1 MEIPEIAIARPKLGA
16 EEEAAVTRVLR
27 SGWLTQGPEV
37 AAFETEF
44 AAYVGAKY
52 ACAVSS
58 ATTGLHLALLAA
70 GVGPGDEVI
79 TVSHSFIATANAIRY
94 CGATPV
100 FVDIKAGTFN
110 IDPKAVER
118 AIGPKT
124 KAILTVH
131 QIGIPCDLAAL
142 TAIASKAGLPLI
154 EDAACAIGSKF
165 RGEII
170 GKPHG
175 ISAVFSFHPRKVLTT
190 GDGGMIT
197 TSDPA
202 MNAFF
207 RTARQH
213 GMSVNDLERH
223 RSKTIQFEHYEKP
236 GFNYR
241 MTDLQAAVGRVQL
254 KRLPELLEDRNR
266 IAARYQLAFA
276 GLRGIDIPRMPE
288 YATPNWQSY
297 GLLVTEESP
306 KDRNA
311 LMTALLELKI
321 STRRGIMCSHREP
334 AYQDERLRF
343 PLPESEAMQDHS
355 ILLPIHSQMSEADV
369 DRVIQSI
376 TDLMQ
381 AAPSKARTR

>member
-1 MEIPEIAIARPKLGA
+1 MEIREIAIARPKLGA

-37 AAFETEF
+37 AAFEEEF
-44 AAYVGAKY
+44 AAYVGAKH

-70 GVGPGDEVI
+70 GVGAGDEVI

-100 FVDIKAGTFN
+100 FVDIKPGTFN
-110 IDPKAVER
+110 IDSKSVER
-118 AIGPKT
+118 AISSKT
-124 KAILTVH
+124 KAIMTVH
-131 QIGIPCDLAAL
+131 QIGVPCDLAAL
-142 TAIASKAGLPLI
+142 TAIASHAGIPLI
-154 EDAACAIGSKF
+154 EDAACAIGSKYQ
-165 RGEII
+165 GEII

-175 ISAVFSFHPRKVLTT
+175 VSAVFSFHPRKVLTT

-207 RTARQH
+207 RKARQH

-223 RSKTIQFEHYEKP
+223 RSKTIQFENYEQP

-241 MTDLQAAVGRVQL
+241 MTDLQAAVGRIQL

-266 IAARYQLAFA
+266 IAARYQQAFA
-276 GLRGIDIPRMPE
+276 GLRGIEIPRIPE

-297 GLLVTEESP
+297 GFRITGESP
-306 KDRNA
+306 MDRNA
-311 LMTALLELKI
+311 LMAALLEQKI
-321 STRRGIMCSHREP
+321 STRRGVMCAHREP
-334 AYQDERLRF
+334 AYQGTPLKF

-355 ILLPIHSQMSEADV
+355 ILLPIHSEMSAADV
-369 DRVIQSI
+369 ERVIQAISDI
-376 TDLMQ
+376 MQ